1 MRPLDFYRL
10 EARIAETA
18 TTEAEYRN
26 AVGRMYYGLHHE
38 ACCRYFRENPGAAPL
53 GRGSRHLRL
62 IERFSI
68 PSDGTSDKIA
78 VLLGQLSMM
87 RNISDYEL
95 GSSVRYNNF
104 LLTPGQLMR
113 LALMVAQDLLVTLD
127 DYSPGE
133 APEGCECRTIQRTVP
148 N

>member
-10 EARIAETA
+10 GLRIAETTA
-18 TTEAEYRN
+18 AEAEYRN
-26 AVGRMYYGLHHE
+26 AVGRIYYGLHHE
-38 ACCRYFRENPGAAPL
+38 ACCRYFRENPDAAPL

-62 IERFSI
+62 IERFSV
-68 PSDGTSDKIA
+68 SGDRTSNKIA
-78 VLLGQLSMM
+78 VLLGRLSVM

-104 LLTPGQLMR
+104 LLSPSQLMG
-113 LALMVAQDLLVTLD
+113 LALILAQELLVTLD
-127 DYSPGE
+127 DYSPGD
-133 APEGCECRTIQRTVP
+133 APDDCECRTIQRTVP

>member
-1 MRPLDFYRL
+1 MIPLDFYRL
-10 EARIAETA
+10 GARMAETA
-18 TTEAEYRN
+18 VAEAEYRN
-26 AVGRMYYGLHHE
+26 AVSRLYYGLHHE

-62 IERFSI
+62 IERFLASG
-68 PSDGTSDKIA
+68 DRTSDKIA
-78 VLLGQLSMM
+78 ALLRQLSMM

-104 LLTPGQLMR
+104 LLSPSQLMR
-113 LALMVAQDLLVTLD
+113 LALIVAQELLATLD
-127 DYSPGE
+127 DYSPGD
-133 APEGCECRTIQRTVP
+133 APDGCECRTIRQTVP

>member
-10 EARIAETA
+10 GLRIAETTA
-18 TTEAEYRN
+18 AEAEYRN
-26 AVGRMYYGLHHE
+26 AVGRIYYGLHHE

-68 PSDGTSDKIA
+68 SGDRTSNKIA
-78 VLLGQLSMM
+78 VLLDQLSMM

-104 LLTPGQLMR
+104 LLSPSQLMR
-113 LALMVAQDLLVTLD
+113 LALVVAQELLVTLD
-127 DYSPGE
+127 DHSPGD
-133 APEGCECRTIQRTVP
+133 APDGCECRTIQRTLP

>member
-10 EARIAETA
+10 GARIAETA

-62 IERFSI
+62 IERFSV
-68 PSDGTSDKIA
+68 SGDRTSDKIA
-78 VLLGQLSMM
+78 VLLRQLSTM

-104 LLTPGQLMR
+104 LVSPSQLMR
-113 LALMVAQDLLVTLD
+113 LALMVAQELLVTLD
-127 DYSPGE
+127 DHSPGE
-133 APEGCECRTIQRTVP
+133 ASDGCECRTIQRTVP